1 MARCTSAVGFLFC
14 FIIGSGYSFN
24 DDRIYFDE
32 ENMRR
37 WNTPPELIVNGGK
50 HETNL
55 NDNNTPQA
63 RFIPFSASFTLNPD
77 ANNAHSLSVG
87 GTSDGISL
95 SQSQSSSSGHFGNAK
110 PASSVSQSSSFSA
123 GLSGISASDASAF
136 NLNHPIFGTKSKTNT
151 NSFALGHATS
161 SANGNIINNQ
171 AITGAQSSVGSQDH
185 HSLVSSGASSTAGN
199 HQSAA
204 NASASGGQGHG
215 NGKPSWT
222 NIHPYHGIENSYNS
236 ARRPHVNQK
245 PHQNWYQNTQNK
257 PSYGEWSQNNNENPS
272 LQISTASA
280 TSGSSST
287 SSNGFA
293 FGQSTSQ
300 SNWGPNGPTSWT
312 NNQVQTSG
320 NAQSSAQGAAAAVGQ
335 NDKGKIQASFSSGA
349 ISGSSIGNGYSQ
361 GTSLSNNR
369 GENSR
374 GDVTSQSIGISNVQG
389 SANAGSVSLVT
400 FPDNRND
407 QNIPREFIRN
417 GGERNSY
424 RRRKPK
430 MKLRNPIDEFFTDI
444 TDTVVDLFDI

>member
-1 MARCTSAVGFLFC
+1 MARCASAIGFLFC
-14 FIIGSGYSFN
+14 FIVQFGYSFN

-32 ENMRR
+32 ENVRR
-37 WNTPPELIVNGGK
+37 WNTPPELTVNRGK
-50 HETNL
+50 PETNL
-55 NDNNTPQA
+55 NDDNTPQA
-63 RFIPFSASFTLNPD
+63 RFIPFSASFTLNPNE
-77 ANNAHSLSVG
+77 NNAHSLSVG

-110 PASSVSQSSSFSA
+110 PSNSVSQSSSFSA

-151 NSFALGHATS
+151 NSFALGHATA
-161 SANGNIINNQ
+161 SAHGNIVNNQ
-171 AITGAQSSVGSQDH
+171 AITGAQSSVDSQDH

-199 HQSAA
+199 HQSATD
-204 NASASGGQGHG
+204 ASASHGQGHG

-222 NIHPYHGIENSYNS
+222 NIRPYYEIE
-236 ARRPHVNQK
+236 RQRPHASQK
-245 PHQNWYQNTQNK
+245 PHENWYQNTQNN
-257 PSYGEWSQNNNENPS
+257 PSHGQWSQNNNKNPS

-300 SNWGPNGPTSWT
+300 SNWGPNGPMSWT

-335 NDKGKIQASFSSGA
+335 YDNGKTQASFSSGA

-369 GENSR
+369 GEKSR

-407 QNIPREFIRN
+407 QNIPREFIRS
-417 GGERNSY
+417 GGKNSY

-430 MKLRNPIDEFFTDI
+430 MKQRNPIDEFFTDI